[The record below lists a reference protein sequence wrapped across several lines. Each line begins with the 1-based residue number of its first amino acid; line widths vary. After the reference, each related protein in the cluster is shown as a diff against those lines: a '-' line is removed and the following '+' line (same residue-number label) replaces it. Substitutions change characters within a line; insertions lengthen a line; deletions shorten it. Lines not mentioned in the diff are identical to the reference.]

1 MSKVEDW
8 INGKEV
14 KEEVP
19 LKRLTIPIPE
29 ELHRRIKVKCVS
41 NGNNMA
47 EVVSKILE
55 REFPAEKS
63 KS

>member
-8 INGKEV
+8 INGKAV

-41 NGNNMA
+41 NGNNMT

-55 REFPAEKS
+55 REFSAEKS

>member
-14 KEEVP
+14 KEDVP
-19 LKRLTIPIPE
+19 LKRLTIPIPV
-29 ELHRRIKVKCVS
+29 ELHRRIKVQCAS

-55 REFPAEKS
+55 REFPTEKQES
-63 KS
+63 